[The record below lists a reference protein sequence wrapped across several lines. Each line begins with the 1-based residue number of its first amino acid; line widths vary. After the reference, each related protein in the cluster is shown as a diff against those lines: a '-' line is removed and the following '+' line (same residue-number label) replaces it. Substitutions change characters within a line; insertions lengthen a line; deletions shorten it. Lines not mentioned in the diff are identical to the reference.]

1 MTYQEVNALIDD
13 FSLETFIKCREIVRT
28 VLEKQITKILKEA
41 IDVIDSQQ
49 TKIVILKD
57 YNEALLTEIRKLTRS
72 IRKLKY
78 ELEEK

>member
-1 MTYQEVNALIDD
+1 MTNEKLTDEEVI
-13 FSLETFIKCREIVRT
+13 
-28 VLEKQITKILKEA
+28 KILKEA

-72 IRKLKY
+72 TRKLKY
-78 ELEEK
+78 ELEEKKNKKLLKNLPRS